1 MIAIQGIT
9 KFCEYLLVIRS
20 FKQYNE
26 QSYAKV
32 CTIQL
37 MQQMASYYAMHL
49 CSKEN
54 TGQIYANMEDVSSF
68 F

>member
-1 MIAIQGIT
+1 MITVQGIT
-9 KFCEYLLVIRS
+9 KFCEYLLVITS
-20 FKQYNE
+20 FNQHNK

-37 MQQMASYYAMHL
+37 MQQMASMHL